1 MKKRWLV
8 LILALVAIA
17 VVAVVA
23 VMVFKDKSQNDLLI
37 SEINALSESNVN
49 TDVKAEGQYGV
60 VEKLVKED
68 YKLYIESVNK
78 LRENYEK
85 LTQIKVINLE
95 NYQND
100 GPEFTESLGT
110 LNGIKEE
117 NKQIFDTLNSLV
129 NESKIE
135 ERISSNGFESRYANM
150 YKNILKDIKVE
161 EGINALKEMDAKYD
175 AYNDSL
181 IAVLNYMKEN
191 GNEWFIENN
200 TLKSK
205 SQTFIDTYNDMVQ
218 KTNIEL

>member
-135 ERISSNGFESRYANM
+135 
-150 YKNILKDIKVE
+150 
-161 EGINALKEMDAKYD
+161 
-175 AYNDSL
+175 
-181 IAVLNYMKEN
+181 
-191 GNEWFIENN
+191 IE
-200 TLKSK
+200 
-205 SQTFIDTYNDMVQ
+205 Y
-218 KTNIEL
+218 